1 MGRLALNWTSL
12 ALAMALLAV
21 TGTPLLPRARQALLL
36 LQAADEPATL
46 ATLQLPALLTPD
58 RIAAEI
64 DGAVAAEDEELARSL
79 LAVAD
84 EHGVAVAADRR
95 AAVTALN
102 DGSAYRSLRA
112 FTQGAVSGQAD
123 GAAGLAGVLLAD
135 ASGIGDL
142 RDILRE
148 GPACLQDQPC
158 DRIILGLASVGLAAT
173 AATWAGGV
181 GAPARGGLTLLKAT
195 HRLGR
200 LSRQLTESLTRTV
213 RASIDTEALRTVLR
227 SGARLDPVALRLAA
241 GSAVRPAAAGRM
253 RRLGSEVHDLYGR
266 TGSRGVMDALSL
278 AHTPDEV
285 GRVASLARSMGART
299 RGVLRLLG
307 RAVLGLGA
315 AVAGLTQTLLAAFV
329 WALGFACFCERLGLV
344 IGRTLWSR
352 PGHRTPA
359 ACVTVAGAL
368 MKRPDPCHRP
378 DVPKA

>member
-1 MGRLALNWTSL
+1 MGRLALNWIGL
-12 ALAMALLAV
+12 ALAIVLLAIS
-21 TGTPLLPRARQALLL
+21 GTPLLPRARQAVLL
-36 LQAADEPATL
+36 LQAAEEPTALT
-46 ATLQLPALLTPD
+46 ALQLSALLTSD

-64 DGAVAAEDEELARSL
+64 DGAVAAGDEELARSL

-84 EHGVAVAADRR
+84 EHGVEAAPDRR
-95 AAVTALN
+95 AAVTAVD

-123 GAAGLAGVLLAD
+123 GAAALAGVLLAD
-135 ASGIGDL
+135 ASGVGDL

-148 GPACLQDQPC
+148 GAACLQDQPC

-200 LSRQLTESLTRTV
+200 LSRPLTESLTRTV
-213 RASIDTEALRTVLR
+213 RASIDTEALRTMLR
-227 SGARLDPVALRLAA
+227 SGARLDLAAVRLAA
-241 GSAVRPAAAGRM
+241 GSAVRPASAGRL
-253 RRLGSEVHDLYGR
+253 RRLGSEIHDLYGR

-278 AHTPDEV
+278 AHTPEEV

-329 WALGFACFCERLGLV
+329 WVLGLACICERLGLV

-352 PGHRTPA
+352 PKHRTPSA
-359 ACVTVAGAL
+359 RVTVAGAL
-368 MKRPDPCHRP
+368 MKRLDPRHQPNIPR
-378 DVPKA
+378 A